1 MPFVL
6 LPEAEGA
13 PWLASSAPAR
23 PCLGGTTWTGPSE
36 GVVYLTPVEVVPVT
50 CSLSSRARLIDR
62 PDSVVGLAELLWHE
76 GDEKEREKKEEK
88 KKGNLYFRAS
98 IVTCSSPPTE
108 YVNVDVLAQGLQRS
122 SSCTKRDARL
132 VARTAFLD
140 FT

>member
-50 CSLSSRARLIDR
+50 CSLSSRARIPWLVSR
-62 PDSVVGLAELLWHE
+62 SCCGTK

-88 KKGNLYFRAS
+88 KKRNLYFRAS